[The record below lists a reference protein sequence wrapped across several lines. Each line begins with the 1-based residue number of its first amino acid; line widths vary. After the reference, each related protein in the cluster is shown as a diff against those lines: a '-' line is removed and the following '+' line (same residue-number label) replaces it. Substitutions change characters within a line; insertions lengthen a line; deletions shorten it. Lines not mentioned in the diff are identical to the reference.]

1 MDQYIYIKYLDYI
14 KDYADRFSSEEEST
28 FEFFSEKIMFSSRKS
43 IGDLYYLDDVL
54 YDLPMIGAERLDIE
68 FLYEINRGKEA
79 PEMVNLDGVF
89 LKDEN
94 GDLIN
99 LLERFDEEIVKKNRN
114 RRKDKTLKLHGGDYF
129 PAGGLPEGYEIGVRP
144 KNLSEFEQSLSD
156 DSEEFTD
163 IQYLLLVA
171 NMLDLVTSKAKKWTQ
186 GDLAASISDKKIKG
200 IGERTINGIF
210 AKANSLNKSI
220 G

>member
-1 MDQYIYIKYLDYI
+1 
-14 KDYADRFSSEEEST
+14 
-28 FEFFSEKIMFSSRKS
+28 
-43 IGDLYYLDDVL
+43 
-54 YDLPMIGAERLDIE
+54 
-68 FLYEINRGKEA
+68 
-79 PEMVNLDGVF
+79 
-89 LKDEN
+89 
-94 GDLIN
+94 
-99 LLERFDEEIVKKNRN
+99 
-114 RRKDKTLKLHGGDYF
+114 KLHGGDYF